1 MYSCALLLY
10 FFNIPVVV
18 LCFADQCVVALALR
32 SPCQFELL
40 IGGIDCRQAKAAGA
54 KYRLGPELEISGYGC
69 EVG

>member
-1 MYSCALLLY
+1 M
-10 FFNIPVVV
+10 VV